1 MSAFPQSHEHW
12 HHQSLSVGEGSWGRM
27 GDGGDLVYISLHQS
41 RVCVP
46 ITRGSILQYSTTP
59 CLAGPQPE
67 PRYRWR
73 RPSLPILIHT
83 VDCEIVGPGNY
94 PKRISAQLQIFEVK
108 FANIW
113 NANFWHQNYY
123 GPLLFTQRS
132 KNKCLTKTI
141 YLQKVCTFA
150 KIAGEICKYW
160 KTWFLVL
167 QTLQTFII
175 HTVE

>member
-1 MSAFPQSHEHW
+1 MGKLTELDHLWAKT
-12 HHQSLSVGEGSWGRM
+12 SLFCLYYLSYRLFLAIRGHN
-27 GDGGDLVYISLHQS
+27 SLA
-41 RVCVP
+41 
-46 ITRGSILQYSTTP
+46 TP
-59 CLAGPQPE
+59 CLAGPQPQ

-83 VDCEIVGPGNY
+83 VDCKIVGPGNY

-132 KNKCLTKTI
+132 KNKCLMKKN

-150 KIAGEICKYW
+150 KIAGEICKNW

-167 QTLQTFII
+167 QPLQISG
-175 HTVE
+175 VEISVSP

>member
-1 MSAFPQSHEHW
+1 MLPIWGVFIAMYQ
-12 HHQSLSVGEGSWGRM
+12 GEENS
-27 GDGGDLVYISLHQS
+27 
-41 RVCVP
+41 
-46 ITRGSILQYSTTP
+46 SIFWLTP

-113 NANFWHQNYY
+113 NANFWHQNYC